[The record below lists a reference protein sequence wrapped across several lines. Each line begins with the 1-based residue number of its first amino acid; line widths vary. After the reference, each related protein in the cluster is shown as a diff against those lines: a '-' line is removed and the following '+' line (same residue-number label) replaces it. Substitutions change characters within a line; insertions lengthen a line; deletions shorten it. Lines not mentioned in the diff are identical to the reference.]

1 MEFVVVKETANG
13 ILLKPEGHEKPV
25 KTRCPVFLR
34 GKKVAVITET
44 IGRVKKPFYLAKP
57 EKKGL
62 VGKKVSSK
70 R

>member
-1 MEFVVVKETANG
+1 MDFIVVKETANG
-13 ILLKPEGHEKPV
+13 LLLEPDGHEKPV

-34 GKKVAVITET
+34 GKKAAVITET
-44 IGRVKKPFYLAKP
+44 IGRVKKPLYLAKP

-62 VGKKVSSK
+62 VRKKVSTK